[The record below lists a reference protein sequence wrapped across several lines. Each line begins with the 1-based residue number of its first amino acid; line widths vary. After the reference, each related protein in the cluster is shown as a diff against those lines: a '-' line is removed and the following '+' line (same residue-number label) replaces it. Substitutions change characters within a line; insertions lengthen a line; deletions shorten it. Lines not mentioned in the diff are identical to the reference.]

1 MVAGCWHDVGMML
14 QVQCHTSHTSSS
26 NAYLYVYVLSEES
39 MKVDASRV
47 ASTWWSNFREPK
59 QEMLTRQGMEMLLV
73 PVAMVGSELGSLK
86 TPEDP

>member
-1 MVAGCWHDVGMML
+1 MML
-14 QVQCHTSHTSSS
+14 QVQCHTSSS

-59 QEMLTRQGMEMLLV
+59 EEMLTRQGMEMPLLV
-73 PVAMVGSELGSLK
+73 PVAMIGSELGSG
-86 TPEDP
+86 